1 VGLFIRLTV
10 IVALAI
16 VALMILSFVLVHI
29 VLPAAIIAAI
39 ILGVIAAV
47 GLFRR
52 LTSGRNNTLIPR

>member
-1 VGLFIRLTV
+1 MGLFIRLTV

-16 VALMILSFVLVHI
+16 VALMIVGFVLVHV

-47 GLFRR
+47 GFFRR
-52 LTSGRNNTLIPR
+52 LTSGSNNSLIPR